1 MWEFSINLK
10 KENFDNASLIFNYLN
25 STVKTFKGVL
35 TEHEENG
42 YVSILVG
49 VEDEY
54 KENIKSMISSCI
66 VEIICNKYKWNFLN
80 KKLNLPIQ
88 NDIGLLAF
96 KKALLN
102 FDKETDRFIVK
113 KSLVLERDIFLESF
127 FYFKL
132 TPLKNKWQEL
142 ITLSNENRDYL
153 VCKDSFIDLLKFL
166 VDNLDIEED
175 EISVIKEKNS
185 YKILLDDKIQY
196 IENPLTE
203 EQIVSSVIDLSPQKI
218 NLYFDENSQAI
229 TLLEKLFADRIVK
242 SSLDNRVNNIKKIK
256 LN

>member
-10 KENFDNASLIFNYLN
+10 KENFDNANLIFNYLEN
-25 STVKTFKGVL
+25 TVKTFKGVL
-35 TEHEENG
+35 KMHEDNG

-49 VEDEY
+49 VDDNF
-54 KENIKSMISSCI
+54 KENIKSLISSCLI
-66 VEIICNKYKWNFLN
+66 EIICNKYKWNFLN
-80 KKLNLPIQ
+80 KRLYLPMQ
-88 NDIGLLAF
+88 NEIGINAF

-102 FDKETDRFIVK
+102 FDKETDRYIVRK
-113 KSLVLERDIFLESF
+113 NLILEKDIFLESF

-132 TPLKNKWQEL
+132 SSLKNKWEEL

-175 EISVIKEKNS
+175 EISVIKEKEG
-185 YKILLDDKIQY
+185 YKILLDDKNQY
-196 IENPLTE
+196 VENPLTE

-218 NLYFDENSQAI
+218 NLYCDESSQAI
-229 TLLEKLFADRIVK
+229 NLLEKIFEERIV
-242 SSLDNRVNNIKKIK
+242 VNNTQYKNIKKIK